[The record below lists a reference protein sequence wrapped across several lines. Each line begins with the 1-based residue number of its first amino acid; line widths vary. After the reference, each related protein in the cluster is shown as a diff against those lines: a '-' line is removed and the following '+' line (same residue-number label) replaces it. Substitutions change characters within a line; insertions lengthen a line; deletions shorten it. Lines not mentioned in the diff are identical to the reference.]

1 VASAT
6 ALLSLSDRQGLDR
19 LAAALRSRGFR
30 LVATTG
36 TAAAIR
42 ALGLE
47 CEDVGDL
54 TGFPPL
60 ADGRVKTLHPKIFAG
75 ILAQRSDATH
85 MAELEKY
92 GIPAFTLVAANLY
105 PFEAA
110 AARPA
115 AAEADVIEQ
124 IDIGGVTLL
133 RAAAKNF
140 ADVSVLCGP
149 EQYDEFLASLE
160 RGGPTVDE
168 RRAWAAAAFALC
180 ERYDRAIERYFA
192 RALQPGG
199 PPERGLQTDEDDLP
213 DTLRLTIPRAAKLRY
228 GENPWA
234 RAAFYHSTGAVAF
247 PEQLSGKTL
256 SYNNLLD
263 VDSCL
268 RLLSP
273 VDTPEGFP
281 AEALSTRAV
290 HAAIVKH
297 TVPCGDAARDTSA
310 EALAAALGADPIS
323 AYGGIVACSGRIDLA
338 AARLLQKRFL
348 ETVAA
353 PAFDDDAL
361 EALKTKKNLRILTF
375 APELPAELAR
385 LPKVR
390 SALGGILFESPDPAA
405 ERDAWRSVADRP
417 PTPDE
422 WRDMLFGFGAVRQV
436 KSNAAVVVKD
446 EAALGVCGGQTN
458 RVAAVELACKRA
470 GAAVRGAVLATDGF
484 FPFADGIEAA
494 ASAGISAVV
503 APSGSIRDEEVIA
516 AAKRAGISLVFASRR
531 YFLH

>member
-1 VASAT
+1 MASAS

-19 LAAALRSRGFR
+19 LAAALRSRGYR
-30 LVATTG
+30 LVATSG
-36 TAAAIR
+36 TAQAIR

-47 CEDVGDL
+47 CDDVGDL
-54 TGFPPL
+54 TGFPAL
-60 ADGRVKTLHPKIFAG
+60 ADGRVKTLHPKVFAG
-75 ILAQRSDATH
+75 ILAQRSDAEH

-92 GIPAFTLVAANLY
+92 GIPAFSVVAVNLY

-110 AARPA
+110 AAKLS

-140 ADVSVLCGP
+140 GDVSVLSHS
-149 EQYDEFLASLE
+149 EQYDGFIAALE
-160 RGGPTVDE
+160 RGGPSVQE
-168 RRAWAAAAFALC
+168 RRDWAGAAFALC
-180 ERYDRAIERYFA
+180 EQYDSAISRFFDGQA
-192 RALQPGG
+192 ASGG
-199 PPERGLQTDEDDLP
+199 ELP
-213 DTLRLTIPRAAKLRY
+213 ATLRVAIPRATLLRY

-234 RAAFYHSTGAVAF
+234 RAAFYVSRDAAAF

-273 VDTPEGFP
+273 VEEPLGFP
-281 AEALSTRAV
+281 ARGRSSRGV

-297 TVPCGDAARDTSA
+297 TVPCGVAARSDAAQ
-310 EALAAALGADPIS
+310 ALGAALGADPIS
-323 AYGGIVACSGRIDLA
+323 AFGGIVACSGTIDASA
-338 AARLLQKRFL
+338 AKLLQSRFL
-348 ETVAA
+348 EVVSA
-353 PAFDDDAL
+353 PGFDDDAL
-361 EALKTKKNLRILTF
+361 ALLKSKKNLRVLRF
-375 APELPAELAR
+375 DPDLPAR
-385 LPKVR
+385 LGRMPKVR
-390 SALGGILFESPDPAA
+390 SALGGILLEYPDPAA
-405 ERDAWRSVADRP
+405 PPDEWRLVSDRQ
-417 PTPDE
+417 PTDGE

-436 KSNAAVVVKD
+436 KSNAAVVIKD
-446 EAALGVCGGQTN
+446 EVAMGVCGGQTN

-470 GAAVRGAVLATDGF
+470 GDAAKGAALATDGF
-484 FPFADGIEAA
+484 FPFADGVEAA
-494 ASAGISAVV
+494 AAAGITAVV

-516 AAKRAGISLVFASRR
+516 AARRLGISLVFASRR